1 MQDTQRSENITILQ
15 NYCITA
21 FKAIGAVS
29 VLNHFYGRKVKV
41 WKLETLYAKVL
52 VVGSFFDAC
61 DEYF

>member
-1 MQDTQRSENITILQ
+1 MQGTQRSENIKMSE
-15 NYCITA
+15 NYFINA

-41 WKLETLYAKVL
+41 WKFETLYAKV
-52 VVGSFFDAC
+52 AC

>member
-1 MQDTQRSENITILQ
+1 MSQRLI
-15 NYCITA
+15 ITA

-29 VLNHFYGRKVKV
+29 VLNHFYGRKVKG
-41 WKLETLYAKVL
+41 WKFESLYAKVL

>member
-1 MQDTQRSENITILQ
+1 MQGTQRSENIKMSE
-15 NYCITA
+15 NYFINA

-41 WKLETLYAKVL
+41 WKFETLYAKVL

>member
-1 MQDTQRSENITILQ
+1 MQDTQRSGNFKMSKRII
-15 NYCITA
+15 ISA

-41 WKLETLYAKVL
+41 WKFETLYAKV
-52 VVGSFFDAC
+52 AC

>member
-1 MQDTQRSENITILQ
+1 MLVTS
-15 NYCITA
+15 